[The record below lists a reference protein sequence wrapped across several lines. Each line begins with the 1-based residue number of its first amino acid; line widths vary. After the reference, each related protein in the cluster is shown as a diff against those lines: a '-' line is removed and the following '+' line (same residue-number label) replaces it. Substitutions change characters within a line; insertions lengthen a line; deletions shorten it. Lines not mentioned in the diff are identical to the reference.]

1 MTLGYPSGYKKQ
13 ETAPYVTM
21 RAISK
26 AQTSRGNVPLK
37 LPLILTIS
45 RVFISPIFLIF
56 YLKYQELGISLHA
69 LPFVLIFLLILSEL
83 SDFFDGYLARK
94 FNLVTELG
102 KILDPMADS
111 ITRLTILLTFTQGFI
126 KLPLL
131 LVFVFIYRDAM
142 ISTLRTVCAFR
153 GVTLAA
159 RTSGKIKAVFQA
171 VSIFVI
177 LISMI
182 PYAWGIFSLAQLQN
196 ISLIIISAA
205 AIYTI
210 FAGAEYIWA
219 NRSYIKQAWK

>member
-1 MTLGYPSGYKKQ
+1 
-13 ETAPYVTM
+13 M
-21 RAISK
+21 RAASK
-26 AQTSRGNVPLK
+26 VSVSRGSVPLK

-45 RVFISPIFLIF
+45 RIFISPIFLIF
-56 YLKYQELGISLHA
+56 YLKYQQLGLSLHA
-69 LPFVLIFLLILSEL
+69 LPFILIFLLVLSEL

-126 KLPLL
+126 RLPLL
-131 LVFVFIYRDAM
+131 LVFVFVYRDAM

-159 RTSGKIKAVFQA
+159 RTSGKVKAVLQA
-171 VSIFVI
+171 ISIFAI
-177 LISMI
+177 LILMI
-182 PYAWGIFSLAQLQN
+182 PYAWGALSLVQLQD
-196 ISLIIISAA
+196 ISLMIISAA
-205 AIYTI
+205 AIYTV

-219 NRSYIKQAWK
+219 NRSYIKQAWKN

>member
-1 MTLGYPSGYKKQ
+1 MSIKEKIDLYGI
-13 ETAPYVTM
+13 M
-21 RAISK
+21 RVATKVSMY
-26 AQTSRGNVPLK
+26 RGNIPLK

-45 RVFISPIFLIF
+45 RIFISPIFLIF
-56 YLKYQELGISLHA
+56 YLKYQQLGVSLHT
-69 LPFVLIFLLILSEL
+69 LPFVLIFLLSLSEL

-131 LVFVFIYRDAM
+131 LVFIFVYRDAM

-159 RTSGKIKAVFQA
+159 RMSGKIKAVLQA
-171 VSIFVI
+171 ISIFAI
-177 LISMI
+177 LILMVL
-182 PYAWGIFSLAQLQN
+182 YAWGILSLIQLQQC
-196 ISLIIISAA
+196 SLIIIAMV
-205 AIYTI
+205 AIYTL
-210 FAGAEYIWA
+210 FAGAEYAWA
-219 NRSYIKQAWK
+219 NRGYIKAAWKHEPSL